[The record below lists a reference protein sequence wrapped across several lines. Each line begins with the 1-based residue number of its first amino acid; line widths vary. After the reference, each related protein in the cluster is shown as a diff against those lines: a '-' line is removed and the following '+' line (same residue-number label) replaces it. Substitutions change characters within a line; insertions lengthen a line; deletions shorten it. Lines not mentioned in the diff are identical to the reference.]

1 MMASYQINDF
11 STKIKLERIDR
22 SNKKV

>member
-1 MMASYQINDF
+1 MASYQINDF